1 MRRRVLDHVSA
12 AAAFT
17 LLAGAAY
24 AQHGPDWPDWAYGA
38 LAPLAD
44 DSRIA
49 PPCPQGSRPIDCA
62 YAGTPVP
69 DDGIKRSLPGTDL
82 TFTRNEAYYD
92 YGPADWYPGDHPPM
106 PDVVAHGRQADG
118 LRACALCHYPNG
130 QGKMENGHVAGLP
143 EGYILQQL
151 QAFAAGAR
159 RSADV
164 RKANTNEM
172 AMIAAAL
179 TDEEKR
185 QVAAYYSS
193 IPFRRMTRI
202 VETTQAPQ
210 VRTTS
215 NGLMLP
221 LEDAP
226 AMPLGLRVIE
236 VPENPERTEMS
247 RDPRGMWITYAPEG
261 SLAAGAAL
269 ANTGGGK
276 TTACNVCHGP
286 DMKGFADFPSIAGR
300 TASYTMRQLWD
311 FKQGSRQSP
320 IMQPILAQLTAEDM
334 LQISVYL
341 ASLEP

>member
-118 LRACALCHYPNG
+118 
-130 QGKMENGHVAGLP
+130 
-143 EGYILQQL
+143 
-151 QAFAAGAR
+151 
-159 RSADV
+159 
-164 RKANTNEM
+164 
-172 AMIAAAL
+172 
-179 TDEEKR
+179 
-185 QVAAYYSS
+185 
-193 IPFRRMTRI
+193 
-202 VETTQAPQ
+202 
-210 VRTTS
+210 
-215 NGLMLP
+215 
-221 LEDAP
+221 
-226 AMPLGLRVIE
+226 
-236 VPENPERTEMS
+236 
-247 RDPRGMWITYAPEG
+247 
-261 SLAAGAAL
+261 
-269 ANTGGGK
+269 
-276 TTACNVCHGP
+276 
-286 DMKGFADFPSIAGR
+286 
-300 TASYTMRQLWD
+300 
-311 FKQGSRQSP
+311 
-320 IMQPILAQLTAEDM
+320 
-334 LQISVYL
+334 
-341 ASLEP
+341 